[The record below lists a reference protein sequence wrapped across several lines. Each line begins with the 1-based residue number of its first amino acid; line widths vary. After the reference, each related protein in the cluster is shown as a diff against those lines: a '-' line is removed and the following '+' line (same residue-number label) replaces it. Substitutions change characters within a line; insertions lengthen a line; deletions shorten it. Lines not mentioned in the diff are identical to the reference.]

1 MSRFINPFT
10 DVGFKKIFGQEINK
24 DLLISFLNN
33 LLKGERVIN
42 DLRFLDKE
50 QMPEMG
56 SARGLVFDVFCE
68 TSDGENIIVEMQ
80 LKGQDYFKDRA
91 IFYMSQGIIRQGVRG
106 REWNYKVHS
115 VYGVFI
121 MNFYDEEYF
130 NDKFRTDVGLLD
142 MKSHDLFSDRIRM
155 IFLQMPYFKK
165 EMAQCRTLFDRWIYV
180 LKNMEVLDRM
190 PWEARIAVFKKLAD
204 VASTAALTPEE
215 RDKYDYSLKKIRDE
229 LSIMSYEMKKGHEKG
244 LAEGRAEGRAEGL
257 AEGQRAIAKRL
268 KDAGIPTAVI
278 ADSTGLSVEEVLQL
292 G

>member
-56 SARGLVFDVFCE
+56 SSRGLVFDVFCE

-229 LSIMSYEMKKGHEKG
+229 LAIMSYEMKKGHEKG

>member
-1 MSRFINPFT
+1 MSKYINPFT

-24 DLLISFLNN
+24 DLLLSFLNN

-56 SARGLVFDVFCE
+56 SSRELIFDVFCE

-106 REWNYKVHS
+106 KEWNYKVHS

-121 MNFYDEEYF
+121 MNFLDEVYF
-130 NDKFRTDVGLLD
+130 KGKFRTDVGLLD
-142 MKSHDLFSDRIRM
+142 MKSHELFSDRIRM
-155 IFLQMPYFKK
+155 IFLQMPCFKK
-165 EMAQCRTLFDRWIYV
+165 EAAQCRTLFDRWIYL
-180 LKNMEVLDRM
+180 LKNMEVLERM
-190 PWEARIAVFKKLAD
+190 PWAARIAVFKKLAD

-215 RDKYDYSLKKIRDE
+215 RDKYEYSLKKIRDE
-229 LSIMSYEMKKGHEKG
+229 LSIMSHERKLG
-244 LAEGRAEGRAEGL
+244 LKEGKEQGRKEAQL
-257 AEGQRAIAKRL
+257 DIARNL
-268 KDAGIPTAVI
+268 KETGIPIDVI
-278 ADSTGLSVEEVLQL
+278 AQNTGLSIEEINDL
-292 G
+292 

>member
-1 MSRFINPFT
+1 
-10 DVGFKKIFGQEINK
+10 
-24 DLLISFLNN
+24 
-33 LLKGERVIN
+33 
-42 DLRFLDKE
+42 
-50 QMPEMG
+50 
-56 SARGLVFDVFCE
+56 
-68 TSDGENIIVEMQ
+68 
-80 LKGQDYFKDRA
+80 
-91 IFYMSQGIIRQGVRG
+91 
-106 REWNYKVHS
+106 
-115 VYGVFI
+115 
-121 MNFYDEEYF
+121 
-130 NDKFRTDVGLLD
+130 

-244 LAEGRAEGRAEGL
+244 LAEGRAEGL

>member
-24 DLLISFLNN
+24 DLLLSFLNN
-33 LLKGERVIN
+33 LLMGERVIN

-56 SARGLVFDVFCE
+56 SSRELVFDVFCE

-91 IFYMSQGIIRQGVRG
+91 IFYMSQGIIRQGVQG
-106 REWNYKVHS
+106 RKWNYKVHS

-121 MNFYDEEYF
+121 MNLRDEDYF
-130 NDKFRTDVGLLD
+130 RGKFRTDVGLLD
-142 MKSHDLFSDRIRM
+142 MRTHELFSDRIRM
-155 IFLQMPYFKK
+155 IFLQMPCFKK
-165 EMAQCRTLFDRWIYV
+165 EAAQCRTLFDRWIYL
-180 LKNMEVLDRM
+180 LKNMEVLERM

-215 RDKYDYSLKKIRDE
+215 RDKYEYSLKKIRDE
-229 LSIMSYEMKKGHEKG
+229 LSIMSHERKQGIKEGEKNARLTIAQHLKEKG
-244 LAEGRAEGRAEGL
+244 IDASLIAE
-257 AEGQRAIAKRL
+257 
-268 KDAGIPTAVI
+268 T
-278 ADSTGLSVEEVLQL
+278 TGLSIEEINDL
-292 G
+292 